1 MLYLDYEK
9 YKLFDV
15 SKFFLVPPAFQLIQQ
30 PSTRTRYQMKSLH
43 FNILH
48 FRAFIKSN
56 LTKSYARRLKSSKYK
71 TPDESYQKHS
81 DPFSLPTTTFNLTLL
96 SESSNQ

>member
-1 MLYLDYEK
+1 MLYLDYKK

-30 PSTRTRYQMKSLH
+30 SSTRTRYQMKSLH

-48 FRAFIKSN
+48 FRDFIKSN
-56 LTKSYARRLKSSKYK
+56 LTKSYAKRLKSSKYK
-71 TPDESYQKHS
+71 TPDESI
-81 DPFSLPTTTFNLTLL
+81 LWLIV
-96 SESSNQ
+96 

>member
-15 SKFFLVPPAFQLIQQ
+15 SKFFLVPPVFQLIQQ
-30 PSTRTRYQMKSLH
+30 SSTRTRYQMKSLH
-43 FNILH
+43 FNILQ

-71 TPDESYQKHS
+71 TPDESI
-81 DPFSLPTTTFNLTLL
+81 LWLIV
-96 SESSNQ
+96 